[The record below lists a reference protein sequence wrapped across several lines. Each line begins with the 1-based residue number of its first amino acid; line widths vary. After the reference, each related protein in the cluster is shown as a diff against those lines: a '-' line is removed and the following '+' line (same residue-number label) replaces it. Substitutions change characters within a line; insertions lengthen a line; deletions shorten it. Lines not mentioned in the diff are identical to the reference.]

1 MSDGENAWV
10 HALVDVLQRER
21 ELLERLRFRFV
32 GLELMLAAREVRF
45 LAWAAQDLNRA
56 RIKVR
61 EADLVRAAEV
71 GAVGLKCAR
80 GGVASLREVAAVAS
94 PPWSG
99 ILRDHH
105 DSLCGVVAEIE
116 LHGHGIAQRC
126 RDGLAELAHTGTVE
140 LAAVTSASV
149 VALVGP
155 DPAGGSGTAVGRDL
169 GGDVSRWRALS
180 APDQHRAPGQA
191 EDLDP
196 LSIECL
202 LSDVSASASRLRIP
216 ALLAFLR

>member
-126 RDGLAELAHTGTVE
+126 RDGLAELAHTGTLE
-140 LAAVTSASV
+140 LAAATS
-149 VALVGP
+149 ALVGS
-155 DPAGGSGTAVGRDL
+155 DPAVESDL
-169 GGDVSRWRALS
+169 GGDVSRRRALS

-196 LSIECL
+196 ISIECL